1 MRTIAV
7 NERLHFDD
15 GALTNGGV
23 LAIQKSISLSKQRIK
38 KGHPSGGLFLCVSDD
53 QCMMTTSFT
62 MASCP

>member
-38 KGHPSGGLFLCVSDD
+38 KRPPVGWPFFYAFR
-53 QCMMTTSFT
+53 TIN
-62 MASCP
+62 A